1 MPIEDAD
8 SQSLSTERLTL
19 RKPELNDAREIF
31 NLRSNEEV
39 NRYLD
44 RPPAR
49 SVEDVQAFI
58 SKIRDGIAGNQSFY
72 WAITLKDQP
81 GLIGTIC
88 IWNLSVD
95 RKTAELGYELHP
107 DHQGKG
113 YMQEAIA
120 LVIRFAFDTIGLSVL
135 EAYSHKDNSASTKLL
150 LKNGFEPETGK
161 NDPDNKNNLI
171 HFLRR

>member
-1 MPIEDAD
+1 M
-8 SQSLSTERLTL
+8 SF
-19 RKPELNDAREIF
+19 PELQSTRLK
-31 NLRSNEEV
+31 LRSLEDKDLTALYALRSSEQV

-95 RKTAELGYELHP
+95 RKTAELG
-107 DHQGKG
+107 
-113 YMQEAIA
+113 
-120 LVIRFAFDTIGLSVL
+120 
-135 EAYSHKDNSASTKLL
+135 
-150 LKNGFEPETGK
+150 KNCTPITREKVTCRK
-161 NDPDNKNNLI
+161 Q
-171 HFLRR
+171 FL